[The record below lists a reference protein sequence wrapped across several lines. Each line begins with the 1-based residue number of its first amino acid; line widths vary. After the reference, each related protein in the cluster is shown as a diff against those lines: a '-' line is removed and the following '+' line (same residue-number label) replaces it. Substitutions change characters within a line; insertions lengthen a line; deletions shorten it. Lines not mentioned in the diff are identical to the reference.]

1 MPVKIRLQRHG
12 KKGKPYF
19 WIIAA
24 DSRSKRDGK
33 FLAKL
38 GFYNPTTNP
47 AQIDLDVDSTVKWL
61 QNGAQPTDTARAI
74 LSYKGALMKNH
85 LAGGVRKGAL
95 TEEQAEA
102 KFNEWLESKKGSI
115 DHKKATLSDAK
126 DKVKAEKLA
135 AEKAVSDKRAADAAA
150 AAAPAEEVTEE
161 AEVVETEATETAA
174 EETSTSAE
182 ATGDK
187 PVTEA
192 PVEEAKE
199 DEPSSAEAT
208 EGEGKEA

>member
-1 MPVKIRLQRHG
+1 MPVKIRLQRRG

-33 FLAKL
+33 FLEKI

-47 AQIDLDVDSTVKWL
+47 AQIDLDVDCAVKWL

-95 TEEQAEA
+95 TEEQAET
-102 KFNEWLESKKGSI
+102 KFNEWLETKKGAI
-115 DHKKATLSDAK
+115 DHKAATLSDAK
-126 DKVKAEKLA
+126 AKAKAEALA
-135 AEKAVSDKRAADAAA
+135 AEKAVNEKRAADAAA
-150 AAAPAEEVTEE
+150 AAAPAEE
-161 AEVVETEATETAA
+161 EATEEVEATAETANEEAPAAEAKA
-174 EETSTSAE
+174 EETAE
-182 ATGDK
+182 APAK
-187 PVTEA
+187 
-192 PVEEAKE
+192 EAKE
-199 DEPSSAEAT
+199 EKAEA
-208 EGEGKEA
+208 KEEAPKAAKEEE

>member
-47 AQIDLDVDSTVKWL
+47 AQIELDVDGAVKWL

-74 LSYKGALMKNH
+74 LSYKGALMRNH

-102 KFNEWLESKKGSI
+102 KFNEWLEHKTGAI
-115 DHKKATLSDAK
+115 DHKKATLSDAQQ
-126 DKVKAEKLA
+126 KVRNEALA
-135 AEKAVSDKRAADAAA
+135 AEKAVNDKRAADAAA
-150 AAAPAEEVTEE
+150 AAAPVEEEVT
-161 AEVVETEATETAA
+161 
-174 EETSTSAE
+174 
-182 ATGDK
+182 
-187 PVTEA
+187 
-192 PVEEAKE
+192 KE
-199 DEPSSAEAT
+199 AEAT
-208 EGEGKEA
+208 EEAAETEEATAPETSAIDQAAEEAKKETKE

>member
-33 FLAKL
+33 FLEKI

-47 AQIDLDVDSTVKWL
+47 AQIDLDVDSAVKWL

-102 KFNEWLESKKGSI
+102 KFNEWLDQKSGSI
-115 DHKKATLSDAK
+115 DHKKATLSEAK
-126 DKVKAEKLA
+126 DKAKAEKLA
-135 AEKAVSDKRAADAAA
+135 AEKAVNEKRSADAAA
-150 AAAPAEEVTEE
+150 ANAPAEEVNEE
-161 AEVVETEATETAA
+161 VETEAAETAS
-174 EETSTSAE
+174 EETTATEVE
-182 ATGDK
+182 A
-187 PVTEA
+187 TEA
-192 PVEEAKE
+192 PAEEANE
-199 DEPSSAEAT
+199 EE
-208 EGEGKEA
+208 KEA